1 MTAQKHYIVTCDGA
15 KTSYQVTLLDTDDGC
30 EIRVERSDEVWTFG
44 VTAGA
49 SDAQTWVEG
58 RPRLLEWRRGEGD
71 KGALVLDGTS
81 YGFTVVS
88 EARHR
93 LRSLAPLVSHTTQEI
108 RAPMPGL
115 VLLVEVEEGHS
126 VRAGDGLVIIEAMK
140 MENEITA
147 PTDGIVRELSVRA
160 GQPIEQGSLICVIEP
175 AGEPE

>member
-1 MTAQKHYIVTCDGA
+1 MTAQKHYIVTRDGA
-15 KTSYQVTLLDTDDGC
+15 ETSYRVTLLDTDDGC
-30 EIRVERSDEVWTFG
+30 EIRVEQSDRVWTFC
-44 VTAGA
+44 VTAGPE
-49 SDAQTWVEG
+49 DAQAWVEG
-58 RPRLLEWRRGEGD
+58 RPRRVEWRPTDGN
-71 KGALVLDGTS
+71 KGALVLDGAP

-93 LRSLAPLVSHTTQEI
+93 LRSLAPLASHTTQEI

-147 PTDGIVRELSVRA
+147 PTDGIVRDLNVQS

-175 AGEPE
+175 MDESE

>member
-1 MTAQKHYIVTCDGA
+1 MTAQKHYIVARDGA
-15 KTSYQVTLLDTDDGC
+15 ETSYRVTLLDTDDGC
-30 EIRVERSDEVWTFG
+30 EIRVEHGDESWTFS
-44 VTAGA
+44 VAAGA
-49 SDAQTWVEG
+49 SDTQAWVEG
-58 RPRLLEWRRGEGD
+58 RPRRVEWRPSDGD
-71 KGALVLDGTS
+71 AGALVLDGAP
-81 YGFTVVS
+81 YRFTVVS

-93 LRSLAPLVSHTTQEI
+93 LRSLAPLVAHATQEI

-126 VRAGDGLVIIEAMK
+126 VRAGEGLAIIEAMK

-147 PTDGIVRELSVRA
+147 PTDGIVCDLSVRA

>member
-1 MTAQKHYIVTCDGA
+1 MTAPKHYIVARDGTE
-15 KTSYQVTLLDTDDGC
+15 TSYQVTLLDTEDGC

-49 SDAQTWVEG
+49 SEAQTWVEG
-58 RPRLLEWRRGEGD
+58 RPRLVEWRRSEGD
-71 KGALVLDGTS
+71 KGTLVLDGTR

-88 EARHR
+88 EARQR
-93 LRSLAPLVSHTTQEI
+93 LRSLAPLVSHTTQEV

-126 VRAGDGLVIIEAMK
+126 VRTGDGLVIIEAMK

-147 PTDGIVRELSVRA
+147 PTDGIVRDLSVGA

-175 AGEPE
+175 AVEPE

>member
-1 MTAQKHYIVTCDGA
+1 MSAQKHYIVTRDGA
-15 KTSYQVTLLDTDDGC
+15 DTSYRVTLLDVDDGC
-30 EIRVERSDEVWTFG
+30 EIRVEHGDEVSTFC
-44 VTAGA
+44 VTAGPDDVQA
-49 SDAQTWVEG
+49 WVEG
-58 RPRLLEWRRGEGD
+58 RPRRVEWRPGDGD
-71 KGALVLDGTS
+71 KGALVLDGTP

-115 VLLVEVEEGHS
+115 VLLIEVEEGHS
-126 VRAGDGLVIIEAMK
+126 VHAGDGLAIIEAMK

-147 PTDGIVRELSVRA
+147 PTDGIVRDLSVRS

-175 AGEPE
+175 AGESE